1 MTKSINKRW
10 CVLLNALLVSAISV
24 GVGIAQQGGGTIS
37 GSVNDSQGAAISGA
51 AVEVKSVATNAVFS
65 AVTNTSGF
73 YTAPSLAVGEYEVTA
88 QFEGFKRLVRG
99 PFTLQV
105 NQTARIDMVLEVGD
119 VVETI
124 EVVGEAPLVQSDTS
138 TLGEVIER
146 RRMVELP
153 INGRGALALTL
164 LTAGVVSNAGPLN
177 SGFGDRGIQISSLSI
192 NGSPNSMNAQMLDGN
207 NNILSYVG
215 EVGVPPAVDSVEEFK
230 VQSGTMSAE
239 FGFTAGGTI
248 NLVTRSG
255 TNQIH
260 GTVYEFLRNDK
271 LDARNTFAS
280 TKLPLK
286 YNQFGASVGGPI
298 IKDRTFGFFNWEE
311 YKLRQSFPRILSVPI
326 PEFRQGDFS
335 QLRTNKGAFVPIF
348 DPATTRPNPD
358 GGGLIRDQFPN
369 NAIPR
374 ERFDPITPQ
383 ILDFWPAPNRTPS
396 NEFTF
401 SQNFSDSRNRQVNW
415 SQWNFKIDHRFSDSN
430 SMFVRYTQARH
441 RPFANDFFNDP
452 TVGRGSRRDDQT
464 NRNAVISD
472 THTFSPTLINSLRVG
487 VMRQVFTFVSVN
499 ANVNWPSRLGL
510 PPVVPDDQMPQIGF
524 GYGTIGGGA
533 VGRRGSFNWDIQNMI
548 TKIAGNHT
556 LKIGVNYRDLFGA
569 NLQGGALS
577 GAYTFRGLTTNPQK
591 TAGTGDE
598 LAQFLLGAV
607 SQSSIDRILGNSWDG
622 YALNFF
628 LQDDWKVSQRLTLNL
643 GFRYDYQSKP
653 FERHNGHIN
662 FDPNCTLPN
671 GLRGCTVYAGV
682 DGQPRAFMDE
692 DYNDFGPR
700 FGFAYDLTGKS
711 KTVFR
716 GGYGIFYPSIFWR
729 HFTGDLA
736 LFSRTR
742 TTYRPATPGQAAHRF
757 QDGFPSAPVESPGAS
772 AGPAGRLGQS
782 VQLTES
788 DKTTPLT
795 QQWNASIQHQIGEWM
810 FDMTYAG
817 NKGNHFN
824 NNGYDLNQVD
834 PALRAQLGQS
844 LFDRIPNP
852 NAGLVP
858 GGLGGATI
866 TRERSL
872 MAFPHYAAVNI
883 RNPRLGNYVSHQVQ
897 INVRKRMA
905 QGLLVHFAFT
915 GGKRMSDGM
924 NVPVNFGPVEQTNER
939 VFQNGLFDRQANK
952 SVDPTD
958 VSQRGVLSLL
968 YELPFGKSGSPALR
982 KIIGGWQINSIGVMQ
997 TGIPLIIRGASN
1009 FQANRPNSTGE
1020 SAKLS
1025 NPTQERWFNTD
1036 AFVNPPDFTFG
1047 NVGRVLPDVR
1057 TPGTVNFDLSL
1068 LKDTFIGERV
1078 NVQFRVEAFNFLN
1091 HVNLGGRTNGPN
1103 TAFRAGPDG
1112 KNSSANFGRVLSA
1125 RDARIVQFGLKIIF

>member
-1 MTKSINKRW
+1 MLEI
-10 CVLLNALLVSAISV
+10 
-24 GVGIAQQGGGTIS
+24 
-37 GSVNDSQGAAISGA
+37 
-51 AVEVKSVATNAVFS
+51 
-65 AVTNTSGF
+65 
-73 YTAPSLAVGEYEVTA
+73 GE
-88 QFEGFKRLVRG
+88 
-99 PFTLQV
+99 
-105 NQTARIDMVLEVGD
+105 

-271 LDARNTFAS
+271 VDARHTFARN
-280 TKLPLK
+280 KLPLR

-311 YKLRQSFPRILSVPI
+311 YRLNQSRPSIRNVPTAAW
-326 PEFRQGDFS
+326 RNGDFS
-335 QLRTNKGAFVPIF
+335 DLRTSSGVDIPIF

-358 GGGLIRDQFPN
+358 GAGLVRDQFPN
-369 NAIPR
+369 NTIPR
-374 ERFDPITPQ
+374 ERFDPVS
-383 ILDFWPAPNRTPS
+383 LNVLAFWPEPNQAPS
-396 NEFTF
+396 NSFTQQNNFLF
-401 SQNFSDSRNRQVNW
+401 SGPRTVKW
-415 SQWNFKIDHRFSDSN
+415 SQWNFKIDHRFGNSN
-430 SMFVRYTQARH
+430 SMFFRYTQARH
-441 RPFANDFFNDP
+441 RPFGSDIFTDP
-452 TVGRGSRRDDQT
+452 TVGRTRNDDQT
-464 NRNAVISD
+464 NRNAMISD
-472 THTFSPTLINSLRVG
+472 THTFSPTFINHLRVG
-487 VMRQVFTFVSVN
+487 VMRQLFNFVAVS
-499 ANVNWPSRLGL
+499 ANLDWPMRLGL
-510 PPVVPDDQMPQIGF
+510 PAIVPQTQFPQVRLGRF
-524 GYGTIGGGA
+524 GIIGGQALGT
-533 VGRRGSFNWDIQNMI
+533 RGSFNWDIQDMI

-556 LKIGVNYRDLFGA
+556 MKFGVNYRDLFGA
-569 NLQGGALS
+569 NRQGGALS
-577 GAYTFRGLTTNPQK
+577 GDYRFQRVGRLRGLTTDPQN
-591 TAGTGDE
+591 TAGTGDD

-607 SQSSIDRILGNSWDG
+607 TESSIDSILGNSWDG

-628 LQDDWKVSQRLTLNL
+628 VQDDWKMSQRLTLNL

-662 FDPNCTLPN
+662 FDPTCTLPN

-700 FGFAYDLTGKS
+700 FGFAYDLTGQG

-742 TTYRPATPGQAAHRF
+742 TTYRPSASGQAAHRF
-757 QDGFPSAPVESPGAS
+757 QDGFPFAPVQSPGAS

-782 VQLTES
+782 VNLTES

-817 NKGNHFN
+817 NKGNHLN

-844 LFDRIPNP
+844 LFDSVPNP
-852 NAGLVP
+852 AAGLVP
-858 GGLGGATI
+858 GGLGDATI

-872 MAFPHYAAVNI
+872 MAFPHYSAVNI
-883 RNPRLGNYVSHQVQ
+883 LNPRLGNYVSHQVQ

-939 VFQNGLFDRQANK
+939 SFQNGLFDRQANK

-958 VSQRGVLSLL
+958 VSSRGVLSIL
-968 YELPFGKSGSPALR
+968 YELPFGKNSSPALR

-1009 FQANRPNSTGE
+1009 FQANRPNSTGS

-1025 NPTQERWFNTD
+1025 NPTRELWFDRD

-1068 LKDTFIGERV
+1068 MKDTFVGERV

-1091 HVNLGGRTNGPN
+1091 HVNLGGRRNAPN
-1103 TAFRAGPDG
+1103 TTFRAGPGG
-1112 KNSSANFGRVLSA
+1112 KNRSANFGRVLDA
-1125 RDARIVQFGLKIIF
+1125 RDARIIQFGLKIIF